1 MDPRLLVLAER
12 QGGAFSIT
20 QARSFY
26 GRRELEELCAIGAVQ
41 RVGRTH
47 YALVKPEPPSLSDR
61 ILAAQTLV
69 GRPVIACLNTAAELH
84 GVGVRQDPMLHLTT
98 ENAWSQQPP
107 PGVVLHQQMLRS
119 EPVEVAGVGVS
130 CPADTVIDVV
140 CAGTELDAL
149 AVLDLALK
157 MLPREQL
164 IGAVE
169 RAKYRRGL
177 SVVRRW
183 LPHANALAASPMES
197 RTRYRL
203 LDAGLPGPEL
213 QVEVLVP
220 TGGCRFLD
228 LGWRRR
234 RLGVDYEGE
243 EFHTGTGAMARDR
256 GRHNEVSDAGWR
268 MFYPTARDIYR
279 DHRGFTDMIRHALA
293 A

>member
-1 MDPRLLVLAER
+1 MDPRLLDLAGR
-12 QGGAFSIT
+12 QGGAFTIT
-20 QARSFY
+20 QARSFH
-26 GRRELEELCAIGAVQ
+26 GRADLAGLCAIGAMQ
-41 RVGRTH
+41 RVGRSR
-47 YALVKPEPPSLSDR
+47 YELVKRDPPSLPEQ
-61 ILAAQTLV
+61 IQAAQILL

-84 GVGVRQDPMLHLTT
+84 GVGVRPDPMLHLTT
-98 ENAWSQQPP
+98 ENAWSQIAP
-107 PGVVLHQQMLRS
+107 PGVVLHQQLLRS
-119 EPVEVAGVGVS
+119 QPVEVAGVCVS
-130 CPADTVIDVV
+130 CPADTAIDVV
-140 CAGTELDAL
+140 CAGMELDAL

-164 IGAVE
+164 IGAME

-183 LPHANALAASPMES
+183 LPHADALAASPMES

-279 DHRGFTDMIRHALA
+279 DHRRFTDMIRHALA